1 MRELPAVADAVPT
14 AGGFAVGRAVW
25 MAVRL
30 AYRAYLRRV
39 VYLMA
44 VVAALPSAFGVSSR
58 WPLVTGRP
66 QWQLLVF
73 GGCPPFPW
81 GNMPLPT
88 VIVAVHS
95 PSLPLTAL
103 GFCPHGSGIL
113 ARVFPPPP
121 NSGQIVTQM
130 YVLACVL
137 GAGLQVTLLTQAPS
151 ILALMGAG
159 PSTALFTKASAY
171 LKVLA

>member
-1 MRELPAVADAVPT
+1 MPAVADAVPT

-113 ARVFPPPP
+113 SRVSSPPPQFRSDCDA
-121 NSGQIVTQM
+121 NVR
-130 YVLACVL
+130 L
-137 GAGLQVTLLTQAPS
+137 GVRARRWPASHAAYASSFHTGVNGGRS
-151 ILALMGAG
+151 KHG
-159 PSTALFTKASAY
+159 PVY
-171 LKVLA
+171 